1 MIDVHAVFVGGRAA
15 KPSAKAFAEFLVEAL
30 NPRAGASGRR
40 DRFARGRAFEWRP
53 FETAF
58 KTAVTCCTERRRRR
72 GLEPRRIG
80 RPSPPPGDTMNP
92 VIPAAVACA
101 IGLAQ
106 AFRQRRDAGE
116 STPPRSDTRRA
127 PRAHRQRDARARQAA
142 AGRRHLGVRRPAK
155 TYQTLLGIGGAI
167 TDASAEVFA
176 RLAPRSRSACCAPT
190 TTRSDGI
197 GYSLARTTIHSS
209 DFSSASYTYVA
220 EGDAKLAT
228 FSVAHDREFRIPL
241 IKRAIAAAG
250 GHLTLFASPWSAPA
264 FMKTNASMLQGGQ
277 LKPEFADAWARY
289 YTRFIRAYEQEGI
302 PIWGITIQNE
312 PMATQRWESM
322 IYSAEDERDFLK
334 NHLGPAMAQAG
345 LGDRKII
352 VWDHNR
358 DLMTQRAR
366 VIFEDPEASKYA
378 WGMGFHWYETWAGGA
393 PMFANVGAVHRAWPD
408 KHLLL
413 TEATVEGFDP
423 ARLQSVANA
432 ERYGTALINDFNN
445 GAEGWTDWNI
455 LLDEKGGP
463 NHVGNFCFAPVHADT
478 RTGELTFTPSFWYLG
493 HFSKFI
499 RPGAHRVE
507 AASSRSSLLTT
518 AFANPDGSLAT
529 VVMNATDQP
538 VDYRFFVG
546 RTRRAWRSRRT
557 RSRRWSCAEPQAAR
571 PALRALA
578 SACAQLATGNA
589 VSPGNAHC
597 GKPPPDGKL
606 RA

>member
-1 MIDVHAVFVGGRAA
+1 
-15 KPSAKAFAEFLVEAL
+15 
-30 NPRAGASGRR
+30 
-40 DRFARGRAFEWRP
+40 
-53 FETAF
+53 
-58 KTAVTCCTERRRRR
+58 
-72 GLEPRRIG
+72 
-80 RPSPPPGDTMNP
+80 MNP
-92 VIPAAVACA
+92 VIPAAFACA

-106 AFRQRRDAGE
+106 APAHGATLEVHTTAIDRGERLALTSNATFAPAGQ
-116 STPPRSDTRRA
+116 PPEGDVSVFVD
-127 PRAHRQRDARARQAA
+127 
-142 AGRRHLGVRRPAK
+142 PAK

-176 RLAPRSRSACCAPT
+176 RLSAKEQQRLLRAYYDAK
-190 TTRSDGI
+190 DGI

-209 DFSSASYTYVA
+209 DFSSASYTYID
-220 EGDAKLAT
+220 EGDAALGT
-228 FSVAHDREFRIPL
+228 FSVAHDRQFRLPL
-241 IKRAIAAAG
+241 LKRAISAAG

-264 FMKTNASMLQGGQ
+264 FMKTNASMLRGGQ

-289 YTRFIRAYEQEGI
+289 YTRFIRAYEQEGV
-302 PIWGITIQNE
+302 PIWGITVQNE
-312 PMATQRWESM
+312 PMATQAWESM

-378 WGMGFHWYETWAGGA
+378 WGLGFHWYETWAGGA
-393 PMFANVGAVHRAWPD
+393 PMFANVAAVQRAWPG

-413 TEATVEGFDP
+413 TEATVEGFDS

-455 LLDEKGGP
+455 LLDERGGP

-507 AASSRSSLLTT
+507 AATSRSSLAATS
-518 AFANPDGSLAT
+518 FANPDGSLAT

-538 VDYRFFVG
+538 VAYRFFVG
-546 RTRRAWRSRRT
+546 
-557 RSRRWSCAEPQAAR
+557 EGEAR
-571 PALRALA
+571 VAIPAHAIQTLVVR
-578 SACAQLATGNA
+578 
-589 VSPGNAHC
+589 
-597 GKPPPDGKL
+597 
-606 RA
+606 

>member
-1 MIDVHAVFVGGRAA
+1 MH
-15 KPSAKAFAEFLVEAL
+15 
-30 NPRAGASGRR
+30 
-40 DRFARGRAFEWRP
+40 
-53 FETAF
+53 
-58 KTAVTCCTERRRRR
+58 
-72 GLEPRRIG
+72 
-80 RPSPPPGDTMNP
+80 P
-92 VIPAAVACA
+92 VIPAAVAAA

-106 AFRQRRDAGE
+106 ASAHGATLEIHTTVPGGPERLALTGTATLAPGKQPPEGE
-116 STPPRSDTRRA
+116 VSVFVDPT
-127 PRAHRQRDARARQAA
+127 
-142 AGRRHLGVRRPAK
+142 K
-155 TYQTLLGIGGAI
+155 TYQPFLGIGGAI

-176 RLAPRSRSACCAPT
+176 RLAPNEQERLLHAYYD
-190 TTRSDGI
+190 TRDGI

-209 DFSSASYTYVA
+209 DFSSASYTYVE

-264 FMKTNASMLQGGQ
+264 FMKTNGSMLQGGQ

-289 YTRFIRAYEQEGI
+289 FTRFIRAYEQEGI
-302 PIWGITIQNE
+302 PVWGITIQNE

-322 IYSAEDERDFLK
+322 IFSAGDERDFLK

-366 VIFEDPEASKYA
+366 VIFEDPDASKYA

-478 RTGELTFTPSFWYLG
+478 RTGELTFTPSFYYLG

-507 AASSRSSLLTT
+507 AASSRSSLATT
-518 AFANPDGSLAT
+518 SFANADGSLAT

-546 RTRRAWRSRRT
+546 HD
-557 RSRRWSCAEPQAAR
+557 EAR
-571 PALRALA
+571 VAIPAHAIQTLVVR
-578 SACAQLATGNA
+578 
-589 VSPGNAHC
+589 
-597 GKPPPDGKL
+597 
-606 RA
+606 

>member
-1 MIDVHAVFVGGRAA
+1 
-15 KPSAKAFAEFLVEAL
+15 
-30 NPRAGASGRR
+30 
-40 DRFARGRAFEWRP
+40 
-53 FETAF
+53 
-58 KTAVTCCTERRRRR
+58 
-72 GLEPRRIG
+72 
-80 RPSPPPGDTMNP
+80 MNP

-101 IGLAQ
+101 IGL
-106 AFRQRRDAGE
+106 
-116 STPPRSDTRRA
+116 T
-127 PRAHRQRDARARQAA
+127 QAA
-142 AGRRHLGVRRPAK
+142 ASGATLEVHTTAVDRNEHFARAAVAFAPGKQPPEGDVSVFVDPAK

-176 RLAPRSRSACCAPT
+176 RLDARQQERLLRAYYDAK
-190 TTRSDGI
+190 DGI

-209 DFSSASYTYVA
+209 DFSSASYTYID
-220 EGDAKLAT
+220 EGDAALT
-228 FSVAHDREFRIPL
+228 SFSVAHDRRFRIPL

-250 GHLTLFASPWSAPA
+250 GRLTLFASPWSAPA
-264 FMKTNASMLQGGQ
+264 FMKTNASMLRGGQ
-277 LKPEFADAWARY
+277 LKPEFAGAWARY
-289 YTRFIRAYEQEGI
+289 YTRFIQAYEHEGV
-302 PIWGITIQNE
+302 PVWGITVQNE
-312 PMATQRWESM
+312 PMATQTWESM

-334 NHLGPAMAQAG
+334 NHLGPAMAEAG

-366 VIFEDPEASKYA
+366 VIFEDPDASRYA

-393 PMFANVGAVHRAWPD
+393 PMFANVAAVHRAWPD

-423 ARLQSVANA
+423 AKLQSIANA
-432 ERYGTALINDFNN
+432 ERYGTALINDLNN

-455 LLDEKGGP
+455 LLDERGGP

-507 AASSRSSLLTT
+507 AATSRSTLAATSFT
-518 AFANPDGSLAT
+518 NPDGSLAT

-538 VDYRFFVG
+538 VTYRFFVG
-546 RTRRAWRSRRT
+546 RNEASV
-557 RSRRWSCAEPQAAR
+557 AI
-571 PALRALA
+571 PAHAIQTLVLR
-578 SACAQLATGNA
+578 
-589 VSPGNAHC
+589 
-597 GKPPPDGKL
+597 
-606 RA
+606 

>member
-1 MIDVHAVFVGGRAA
+1 MMH
-15 KPSAKAFAEFLVEAL
+15 P
-30 NPRAGASGRR
+30 NAGAPREHAAVGRI
-40 DRFARGRAFEWRP
+40 DA
-53 FETAF
+53 
-58 KTAVTCCTERRRRR
+58 
-72 GLEPRRIG
+72 
-80 RPSPPPGDTMNP
+80 PGDTMNP

-106 AFRQRRDAGE
+106 ASANGATLEVHTTASGTNERLALT
-116 STPPRSDTRRA
+116 STATLTPGKQPPEGDISVFVD
-127 PRAHRQRDARARQAA
+127 PS
-142 AGRRHLGVRRPAK
+142 K
-155 TYQTLLGIGGAI
+155 TYQSLLGIGGAI

-176 RLAPRSRSACCAPT
+176 KLDAMEQERLLKAYYDPEQ
-190 TTRSDGI
+190 GI

-209 DFSSASYTYVA
+209 DFSSASYTYVE
-220 EGDAKLAT
+220 EGDAKLDT
-228 FSVAHDREFRIPL
+228 FSVAHDRTFRIPL
-241 IKRAIAAAG
+241 LRRAIAAAG

-289 YTRFIRAYEQEGI
+289 YVRFIRAYEAEGI
-302 PIWGITIQNE
+302 PIWGITVQNE

-334 NHLGPAMAQAG
+334 NHLGPVMAAAG

-366 VIFEDPEASKYA
+366 VIFGDSDAARYA

-393 PMFANVGAVHRAWPD
+393 PMHANVGAVHRAWPD

-413 TEATVEGFDP
+413 TEASVEGFDP
-423 ARLQSVANA
+423 ARLQSFANA
-432 ERYGTALINDFNN
+432 ERYGSALINDFNQ

-478 RTGELTFTPSFWYLG
+478 RTGELAFTPSYYYLG

-507 AASSRSSLLTT
+507 AASSRSSLLAT
-518 AFANPDGSLAT
+518 AFANPDGKLAT
-529 VVMNATDQP
+529 VVMNPTDQP
-538 VDYRFFVG
+538 IAYRFFVG
-546 RTRRAWRSRRT
+546 QEEAKVSI
-557 RSRRWSCAEPQAAR
+557 
-571 PALRALA
+571 PAHAIQTLVVR
-578 SACAQLATGNA
+578 
-589 VSPGNAHC
+589 
-597 GKPPPDGKL
+597 
-606 RA
+606 

>member
-1 MIDVHAVFVGGRAA
+1 
-15 KPSAKAFAEFLVEAL
+15 
-30 NPRAGASGRR
+30 
-40 DRFARGRAFEWRP
+40 
-53 FETAF
+53 
-58 KTAVTCCTERRRRR
+58 
-72 GLEPRRIG
+72 
-80 RPSPPPGDTMNP
+80 MNP
-92 VIPAAVACA
+92 VLPAAVACA
-101 IGLAQ
+101 LGLAN
-106 AFRQRRDAGE
+106 
-116 STPPRSDTRRA
+116 A
-127 PRAHRQRDARARQAA
+127 PA
-142 AGRRHLGVRRPAK
+142 AGATLEIRTTASGTDQRLALTSSATFVPGQQPPEGDISVFVDRSK

-176 RLAPRSRSACCAPT
+176 RLAPKEQEHLLHAYYD
-190 TTRSDGI
+190 TRDGI

-220 EGDAKLAT
+220 EGDTKLDT
-228 FSVAHDREFRIPL
+228 FSVAHDRTFRIPL
-241 IKRAIAAAG
+241 LKRAIAAAG

-264 FMKTNASMLQGGQ
+264 FMKTNASMLQGGA

-289 YTRFIRAYEQEGI
+289 YVKFVGAYEQEGI

-322 IYSAEDERDFLK
+322 ILSAEAERDFLK
-334 NHLGPAMAQAG
+334 NHLGPVMAQAG

-366 VIFEDPEASKYA
+366 VIFDDPEASRYA

-393 PMFANVGAVHRAWPD
+393 PMHANVGAVHRAWPD

-413 TEATVEGFDP
+413 TEATVERFDP
-423 ARLQSVANA
+423 ARLQSFANA
-432 ERYGTALINDFNN
+432 ERYGSALINDFNE

-455 LLDEKGGP
+455 LLDEHGGP

-507 AASSRSSLLTT
+507 ASSSRSSLMTT
-518 AFANPDGSLAT
+518 AWTNPDGTLAA
-529 VVMNATDQP
+529 VVMNQTDKP

-546 RTRRAWRSRRT
+546 QD
-557 RSRRWSCAEPQAAR
+557 EAR
-571 PALRALA
+571 VAIPAHAIQTLVLR
-578 SACAQLATGNA
+578 
-589 VSPGNAHC
+589 
-597 GKPPPDGKL
+597 
-606 RA
+606 